1 MPSPFP
7 GMDPYL
13 EGPMWSSVH
22 SALCNEIA
30 RHLTPKLRPK
40 YIALGNERHV
50 LSVTEASGEPEEPP
64 GDQYPDVGILR
75 SASPGTGSPFG
86 RPGAAAPVEVA
97 TLIPS
102 RVPHVTIEILDV
114 AERRL
119 VTSIEVLS
127 PTNKRGDGYDEYLQK
142 RSRVL
147 VSKAHLI
154 EIDLLHQGR
163 RVPVER
169 PLPPAPY
176 YVFLSRAE
184 RRPVMQVWPIQ
195 IDQPLPE
202 VPVPLLPGDADVP
215 LDLQQVLTTTYDA
228 HGYDLAVDYTHPPRV
243 PLPPDEAAWV
253 QARLKAV
260 GGAETK

>member
-50 LSVTEASGEPEEPP
+50 LSVTEAWAEQEEPA
-64 GDQYPDVGILR
+64 GDQYPDVAILR
-75 SASPGTGSPFG
+75 SANSGTSTPFG
-86 RPGAAAPVEVA
+86 SAGAAAPVEVA

-102 RVPHVTIEILDV
+102 RVPHVTIEIRDV

-127 PTNKRGDGYDEYLQK
+127 PTNKRGDGYDEYVQK
-142 RSRVL
+142 RNRVL
-147 VSKAHLI
+147 VSKTHLI
-154 EIDLLHQGR
+154 EIDLLRQGR
-163 RVPVER
+163 RVPAER

-195 IDQPLPE
+195 VNQPLPPI
-202 VPVPLLPGDADVP
+202 PVPLLPGDQDVS
-215 LDLQQVLTTTYDA
+215 LDLQQVLVTTYDA
-228 HGYDLAVDYTHPPRV
+228 HGYDLAVDYTQPPRV
-243 PLPPDEAAWV
+243 PLPPAEAAWV
-253 QARLKAV
+253 RQQLER
-260 GGAETK
+260 AE